1 MGNGTRMKMLV
12 PLFKRASAKK
22 DYRAVINPK
31 LVYQYLP
38 VLLGARL
45 VEEADEGIYQLRK
58 TGKTILAE
66 FITFLEKAR
75 RTLDLASK
83 EVNLNE

>member
-1 MGNGTRMKMLV
+1 MGNETRMKMLV
-12 PLFKRASAKK
+12 ALFKRASAKK
-22 DYRAVINPK
+22 DYRAVIDPK

-38 VLLGARL
+38 VLPGAGL

-66 FITFLEKAR
+66 FITFR
-75 RTLDLASK
+75 RKLA
-83 EVNLNE
+83 EH